1 MSQFKKV
8 EYKTKIHYNPP
19 FINDDPLVVDKGN
32 PHFNHDG
39 KKDFI
44 QSIESYKYENGTLT
58 FLYHFIFTKCYN
70 IIKQI
75 CEQLGGNSNVQ
86 LIF

>member
-8 EYKTKIHYNPP
+8 EYKNKIHYNPP

-44 QSIESYKYENGTLT
+44 QSIESYK
-58 FLYHFIFTKCYN
+58 C
-70 IIKQI
+70 
-75 CEQLGGNSNVQ
+75 
-86 LIF
+86 